1 MYISYQII
9 KDKINAIIQCFYHQ
23 WENYYHRE
31 NCTSVY
37 QDLAPRDDLDYDN
50 SEYFK
55 SLYWAIRQ
63 DNIKNIA
70 LAGPYG
76 SGKSSIIETFICH
89 NLHLHTLKI
98 SMATFIENIEH
109 ELGIKEEQVNDKNE
123 EKIQIG
129 NNQRIDFQ
137 ENKIEEWILKQLFY
151 KVSWKKIPQSRF
163 QKIRDISI
171 SSRLMIFLL
180 LSLFVVLFV
189 FVFFPKIFDNA
200 WNSILLAG
208 NKFNFNWQVSLAL
221 MILITVYFEWV
232 MSYISRYYMSHAK
245 MKKLKFDPI
254 EIENNNSEDNS
265 IFDNNLD
272 EILYFFEQTKYDIIF
287 FEDLDRLHKNKIF
300 VELRQLNELLNNY
313 DGINRKICFVYAV
326 RDDIFTSQDRTK
338 FFDYIIPVIPV
349 INSTNSNEIFL
360 QWTKD
365 NNLENDL
372 SEEYI
377 NDISPYIDDMR
388 VLQNIFNEFHL
399 YRKTLEK
406 DGLNLDP
413 EKMMSIVIFKNLYPK
428 DFSDI
433 EKETG
438 IIKQAFL
445 SKQDCIK
452 ASMNQ
457 IDNEIEEFNNI
468 LQNIDDEE
476 LVSIKEIKLAMLN
489 DLLDEAVIAYSVSNY
504 NIDEILKNDF
514 DLNKLYSRNN
524 NVEISYIYANGN
536 RSTAWRNINDIS
548 PRIEKYIK
556 RIKILQEKN
565 GENIDKI
572 EKSIEYKKE
581 GKRKLLNSSLQDIIE
596 NYGIDGLPM
605 QVKENKFLIF
615 LLRNGY
621 LNERYADYINYF
633 QANSISVRDKNFIL
647 SVKDREKVRKE
658 EALDNPIKIIERLNV
673 ADFKSTSV
681 YNFKLIDSLLSL
693 SDQSNKTIDK
703 INAFIDKLSLL
714 QSDQWNFLDSYIDVS
729 QYKPRLFSL
738 LSERCPNLVH
748 VILLE
753 SIPDIRKREYLI
765 DVFEYASLSDLE
777 KMDDKGEVS
786 KYISSQGDI
795 LKKLSELPFD
805 STVAKL
811 DALNIKFESLDDV
824 GVNNQLLNH
833 IFSHNMYE
841 LRPEMIQLIA
851 KHVKGN
857 IPDDIDKKYY
867 TTILEMAYEPLLKYI
882 RSDISNYME
891 NVELLGDN
899 KYETNQAAVALL
911 GYNID
916 NKDMCKKFLE
926 QQIEVHFEHF
936 YDCYEDVWE
945 EHLDSLKT
953 IWDSLLGGGGIEPL
967 WDNIKQ
973 YYEKF
978 TITPALINFLYKY
991 VSNLP
996 LLSFTQED
1004 GDQWKFIKDL
1014 VYSEYVSSEKLDVIL
1029 DKININDDGGFI
1041 DAVDMDKLKIL
1052 VKHESIVFNLDN
1064 LDKILLKSDDDFDA
1078 ALIFVEKNSEMFL
1091 NIQNKFDVKSHELF
1105 ILHLLESGIFTD
1117 QYKYSITEC
1126 MSDNDITENIARHIA
1141 SNVSKIPQNIFMKI
1155 CSYLDEKSIEKL
1167 MLQNLDKLSIDDFD
1181 NLFERIGGKYSRFV
1195 EKRALSHVK
1204 LNYTEKNWELAKRL
1218 EKVGYISSP
1227 KLEELADKKKNI
1239 RMIIKKRR

>member
-388 VLQNIFNEFHL
+388 VLQNIFNEFYL

-445 SKQDCIK
+445 SKSDCIK
-452 ASMNQ
+452 EAMNQ
-457 IDNEIEEFNNI
+457 IDNEIEKCNNI

-476 LVSIKEIKLAMLN
+476 LISIKEIKLAMLN
-489 DLLDEAVIAYSVSNY
+489 HLSNGEGIAYSVNGH
-504 NIDEILKNDF
+504 NMGEILKDDF
-514 DLNKLYSRNN
+514 NFDNFHSTNN
-524 NVEISYIYANGN
+524 NIQIHYIHNNG
-536 RSTAWRNINDIS
+536 S
-548 PRIEKYIK
+548 PDWKHTFFDYKSIDKYIK
-556 RIKILQEKN
+556 RIEILHKKN
-565 GENIDKI
+565 NKDIEEM
-572 EKSIEYKKE
+572 EKSIECKK
-581 GKRKLLNSSLQDIIE
+581 KDKIKLLNSSLQDIIE
-596 NYGIDGLPM
+596 KYGIEGLPL
-605 QVKENKFLIF
+605 QVRENKFLVF

-857 IPDDIDKKYY
+857 IPDDIGKKYY
-867 TTILEMAYEPLLKYI
+867 TTILEMPYEPLLKYI

-899 KYETNQAAVALL
+899 KYETNQAVVALL
-911 GYNID
+911 DYNID
-916 NKDMCKKFLE
+916 SKETCKIFLE

-936 YDCYEDVWE
+936 YDCYEDAWE
-945 EHLDSLKT
+945 EHLDTLRI
-953 IWDSLLGGGGIEPL
+953 IWDTLLEGGKIEPL
-967 WDNIKQ
+967 WDNVKQ

-978 TITPALINFLYKY
+978 KITPALISFLYKY

-996 LLSFTQED
+996 LISFTQED

-1052 VKHESIVFNLDN
+1052 VKHKSIVFNFDN
-1064 LDKILLKSDDDFDA
+1064 LDKILLKSDNGFDA

-1091 NIQNKFDVKSHELF
+1091 NIQNNFDVKSHESF
-1105 ILHLLESGIFTD
+1105 ILHLLDSDIFTD

-1126 MSDNDITENIARHIA
+1126 MSDNDITENIAKHIA

-1181 NLFERIGGKYSRFV
+1181 NLFERIGGKYSGFV
-1195 EKRALSHVK
+1195 EKGAFGHVRLS
-1204 LNYTEKNWELAKRL
+1204 YTEKNWKLAKRL
-1218 EKVGYISSP
+1218 EEVGYISSS
-1227 KLEELADKKKNI
+1227 KLEDKKKSI